1 MAGNRAMNETNF
13 VKKQTIFCDNY
24 FWYAEDVCS
33 NIEYL
38 NVTLNAQLLY

>member
-13 VKKQTIFCDNY
+13 VEKPKIFCDNY
-24 FWYAEDVCS
+24 FRYAEDVCS

-38 NVTLNAQLLY
+38 NVTLNIQLLY